1 MYISAIFLSIKFCLF
16 FFHYIQAAHSKK
28 ECFVFD
34 GFEAVS
40 FQYANQFLSLRKC
53 FHRFCEV
60 MIRFWIV

>member
-40 FQYANQFLSLRKC
+40 FQNADQFLSLGEC
-53 FHRFCEV
+53 FHGFSEV
-60 MIRFWIV
+60 MICFWIV